1 MEKAIEVNGL
11 CKNYKVYDSKSNRIK
26 TIINPFGKKEA
37 KEFRALTDVSFYV
50 NRGEILGI
58 IGNNG
63 AGKSTLLKILT
74 GVSYPSAGEVQVNGR
89 VSSLLELGT
98 GFNPELTGE
107 ENIYFNGS
115 LMGLTETEID
125 NVKDDIISFSDIG
138 EFIYQPVK
146 SYSSGMYARLAF
158 AVAININ
165 PDILIVDE
173 ILSVGD
179 VGFQKKCVDK
189 FNEFKEAGKTVIYVS
204 HGLETVQTFCER
216 AVWLEKGKVMDIG
229 PAFDIVEK
237 YYDKLMKSEE
247 KEEETTETGKF
258 VELKNVEIIDEKKSY
273 KKGDSIE
280 FSVEYEVFNTK
291 VKNAGLTMEMRRA
304 YREPCEYRNADQFI
318 FSVNSNVDGYTI
330 PWEKGINKMTF
341 KIDSLDVKE
350 GVYYLDAIFS
360 ESQNLVAL
368 ETQEDVVSFK
378 VENEDEAQGFIFLE
392 SKWS

>member
-1 MEKAIEVNGL
+1 MEKAIEVKNL
-11 CKNYKVYDSKSNRIK
+11 CKNYRVYDSKSSRIK
-26 TIINPFGKKEA
+26 SIINPFGKREVKDF
-37 KEFRALTDVSFYV
+37 KALTDVSFHV
-50 NRGEILGI
+50 NRGEIVGI

-74 GVSYPSAGEVQVNGR
+74 GVSFPTSGEVKVNGR

-115 LMGLTETEID
+115 LVGLTKEEVD
-125 NVKDDIISFSDIG
+125 NVKDDIIEFADIG
-138 EFIYQPVK
+138 DFINQPVK

-179 VGFQKKCVDK
+179 VGFQKKCMDK
-189 FNEFKEAGKTVIYVS
+189 FNEFKEAGKTVLYVS

-229 PAFDIVEK
+229 PSFDIVEK
-237 YYDKLMKSEE
+237 YYDKLMKSDSKEDVE
-247 KEEETTETGKF
+247 KGKF
-258 VELKNVEIIDEKKSY
+258 VELNNVEIINKKKFY

-280 FSVEYEVFNTK
+280 FLIEYDVLNPS
-291 VKNAGLTMEMRRA
+291 VKNAGITIEMRRA
-304 YREPCEYRNADQFI
+304 YKEPCEFRNADQFI
-318 FSVNSNVDGYTI
+318 FSVNSNVDEFTI
-330 PWEKGINKMTF
+330 PWKKGKNKMTF

-350 GVYYLDAIFS
+350 GIYYLDAIFS

-368 ETQEDVVSFK
+368 ETQENVVSFE
-378 VENEDEAQGFIFLE
+378 VQNEDETEGFVFLD
-392 SKWS
+392 STWS

>member
-1 MEKAIEVNGL
+1 MEKAIEVKNL
-11 CKNYKVYDSKSNRIK
+11 CKNYRVYDSKSSRIK
-26 TIINPFGKKEA
+26 SIINPFGKREVKDF
-37 KEFRALTDVSFYV
+37 KALTDVSFHV
-50 NRGEILGI
+50 NRGEIVGI

-74 GVSYPSAGEVQVNGR
+74 GVSFPTSGEVKVNGR

-115 LMGLTETEID
+115 LVGLTKEEVD
-125 NVKDDIISFSDIG
+125 NVKDDIIEFADIG
-138 EFIYQPVK
+138 DFINQPVK

-179 VGFQKKCVDK
+179 VGFQKKCMDK
-189 FNEFKEAGKTVIYVS
+189 FNEFKEAGKTVLYVS

-229 PAFDIVEK
+229 PSFDIVEK
-237 YYDKLMKSEE
+237 YYDKLMKSDSKEDVE
-247 KEEETTETGKF
+247 KGKF
-258 VELKNVEIIDEKKSY
+258 VELNNVEIINKKKVY

-280 FSVEYEVFNTK
+280 FLIEYDVLNPS
-291 VKNAGLTMEMRRA
+291 VKNAGITIEMRRA
-304 YREPCEYRNADQFI
+304 YKEPCEFRNADQFI
-318 FSVNSNVDGYTI
+318 FSVNSNVDEFTI
-330 PWEKGINKMTF
+330 PWKKGKNKMTF

-350 GVYYLDAIFS
+350 GIYYLDTIFS

-368 ETQEDVVSFK
+368 ETQENVVSFE
-378 VENEDEAQGFIFLE
+378 VQNEDKTEGFVFLD
-392 SKWS
+392 STWS

>member
-1 MEKAIEVNGL
+1 MEKAIEVKNL
-11 CKNYKVYDSKSNRIK
+11 CKNYRVYDSKSSRIRN
-26 TIINPFGKKEA
+26 IINPFAKKEV
-37 KEFRALTDVSFYV
+37 KEFKALTDVSFHV
-50 NRGEILGI
+50 NKGEIVGI

-74 GVSYPSAGEVQVNGR
+74 GVSFPSSGEVNVNGR

-115 LMGLTETEID
+115 LMGLTQDEID
-125 NVKDDIISFSDIG
+125 KVKDNIIEFADIG
-138 EFIYQPVK
+138 EFINQPVK

-179 VGFQKKCVDK
+179 VGFQKKCMDK
-189 FNEFKEAGKTVIYVS
+189 FNEFKEAGKTVLYVS

-216 AVWLEKGKVMDIG
+216 AIWLEKGRVVDIG
-229 PAFDIVEK
+229 PSFDIVEK
-237 YYDKLMKSEE
+237 YYDKLMKSDD
-247 KEEETTETGKF
+247 KEELETGKF
-258 VELKNVEIIDEKKSY
+258 VELINVEILDNKKVY
-273 KKGDSIE
+273 KKGESIE
-280 FSVEYEVFNTK
+280 FLVEYEVFNPS
-291 VKNAGLTMEMRRA
+291 VKNAGITIEMRKA
-304 YREPCEYRNADQFI
+304 YREPCEYRKADQFI
-318 FSVNSNVDGYTI
+318 FSVNSNVDEFTI
-330 PWEKGINKMTF
+330 PWEKGRNKITF

-350 GVYYLDAIFS
+350 GIYYLDAIFS

-368 ETQEDVVSFK
+368 ETQEDVVSFEVK
-378 VENEDEAQGFIFLE
+378 NEGESEGFVFLD
-392 SKWS
+392 STWT

>member
-1 MEKAIEVNGL
+1 MEKAIEVKNL
-11 CKNYKVYDSKSNRIK
+11 CKNYRVYDSKSSRIRN
-26 TIINPFGKKEA
+26 IINPFAKKEV
-37 KEFRALTDVSFYV
+37 KEFKALTDVSFHV
-50 NRGEILGI
+50 NKGEIVGI

-74 GVSYPSAGEVQVNGR
+74 GVSFPSSGEVNVNGR

-115 LMGLTETEID
+115 LMGLTQDEID
-125 NVKDDIISFSDIG
+125 KVKDNIIEFADIG
-138 EFIYQPVK
+138 EFINQPVK

-179 VGFQKKCVDK
+179 VGFQKKCMDK
-189 FNEFKEAGKTVIYVS
+189 FNEFKEAGKTVLY
-204 HGLETVQTFCER
+204 
-216 AVWLEKGKVMDIG
+216 
-229 PAFDIVEK
+229 EK
-237 YYDKLMKSEE
+237 YYDKLMKSDD
-247 KEEETTETGKF
+247 EEELETGKF
-258 VELKNVEIIDEKKSY
+258 VELINVEILDDKKVY
-273 KKGDSIE
+273 KKGESIE
-280 FSVEYEVFNTK
+280 FLVEYEVFNPS
-291 VKNAGLTMEMRRA
+291 VKNAGITIEMRKA

-318 FSVNSNVDGYTI
+318 FSVNSNVDEFTI
-330 PWEKGINKMTF
+330 PWKKGRNKITF

-350 GVYYLDAIFS
+350 GIYYLDAIFS

-368 ETQEDVVSFK
+368 ETQEDVVSFEVK
-378 VENEDEAQGFIFLE
+378 NEGESEGFVFLD
-392 SKWS
+392 STWT

>member
-1 MEKAIEVNGL
+1 MEKAIEVKGL
-11 CKNYKVYDSKSNRIK
+11 CKNYKVYDSKSSRIK
-26 TIINPFGKKEA
+26 SIINPFGKKEA
-37 KEFRALTDVSFYV
+37 KDFRALTDVSFYV
-50 NRGEILGI
+50 NKGEIVGI

-74 GVSYPSAGEVQVNGR
+74 GVSYPSAGEIKVNGR

-115 LMGLTETEID
+115 LMGLTHEEID
-125 NVKDDIISFSDIG
+125 NVREEIISFADIG

-189 FNEFKEAGKTVIYVS
+189 FNAFKEAGKTVLYVS
-204 HGLETVQTFCER
+204 HGLETVQNFCER
-216 AVWLEKGKVMDIG
+216 AVWLEKGKVMEIG
-229 PAFDIVEK
+229 PAFDVVEK

-247 KEEETTETGKF
+247 KEEEATETGKF
-258 VELKNVEIIDEKKSY
+258 VELKKVEIINKKKSY

-280 FSVEYEVFNTK
+280 FSVEYEVLNPK
-291 VKNAGLTMEMRRA
+291 VKNAGITIEMRRA

-318 FSVNSNVDGYTI
+318 FSVNSNVDEYII
-330 PWEKGINKMTF
+330 PWEKGINKITF

-350 GVYYLDAIFS
+350 GTYYLDTIFS

-392 SKWS
+392 STWS

>member
-1 MEKAIEVNGL
+1 MEKAIEVKNL
-11 CKNYKVYDSKSNRIK
+11 CKNYRVYGSKSSRI
-26 TIINPFGKKEA
+26 TSIINPFGKREV
-37 KEFRALTDVSFYV
+37 KEFKALTDVSFHI
-50 NRGEILGI
+50 NKGEIVGI

-74 GVSYPSAGEVQVNGR
+74 GVSFPSSGDVNVKGR

-115 LMGLTETEID
+115 LMGLTQDEID
-125 NVKDDIISFSDIG
+125 NVKDNIIEFADIG
-138 EFIYQPVK
+138 DFINQPVK

-179 VGFQKKCVDK
+179 VGFQKKCMDK

-216 AVWLEKGKVMDIG
+216 AIWLEKGKVVDIG
-229 PAFDIVEK
+229 PSFDIVEK
-237 YYDKLMKSEE
+237 YYDRLMKSSDS
-247 KEEETTETGKF
+247 KEELETGKF
-258 VELKNVEIIDEKKSY
+258 VELNNVEIINKKKVY
-273 KKGDSIE
+273 KKGESIE
-280 FSVEYEVFNTK
+280 FLVEYDVLNPS
-291 VKNAGLTMEMRRA
+291 VKNAGVTIEMRRA

-318 FSVNSNVDGYTI
+318 FSVNSNVDEVTI
-330 PWEKGINKMTF
+330 PWNKGKNQITF

-350 GVYYLDAIFS
+350 GIYYLDVVFS

-368 ETQEDVVSFK
+368 ETQENVVSFEVK
-378 VENEDEAQGFIFLE
+378 NENEAEGFVFLE
-392 SKWS
+392 STWR

>member
-1 MEKAIEVNGL
+1 MEKAIEVKNL
-11 CKNYKVYDSKSNRIK
+11 CKNYRVYDSKSSRIRN
-26 TIINPFGKKEA
+26 IINPFAKKEV
-37 KEFRALTDVSFYV
+37 KDFKALTDVSFHV
-50 NRGEILGI
+50 NKGEIVGI

-74 GVSYPSAGEVQVNGR
+74 GVSFPSSGEVNVNGR

-115 LMGLTETEID
+115 LMGLTQDEID
-125 NVKDDIISFSDIG
+125 KVKDNIIEFADIG
-138 EFIYQPVK
+138 EFINQPVK

-179 VGFQKKCVDK
+179 VGFQKKCMDK
-189 FNEFKEAGKTVIYVS
+189 FNEFKEAGKTVLYVS

-216 AVWLEKGKVMDIG
+216 AIWLEKGRVVDIG
-229 PAFDIVEK
+229 PSFDIVEK
-237 YYDKLMKSEE
+237 YYDKLMKSDD
-247 KEEETTETGKF
+247 KEELETGKF
-258 VELKNVEIIDEKKSY
+258 VELINVEILDDKKVY
-273 KKGDSIE
+273 KKGESIE
-280 FSVEYEVFNTK
+280 FLVEYEVFNPS
-291 VKNAGLTMEMRRA
+291 VKNAGITIEMRKA

-318 FSVNSNVDGYTI
+318 FSVNSNVDEFNI
-330 PWEKGINKMTF
+330 PWKKGRNKITF

-350 GVYYLDAIFS
+350 GIYYLDAIFS

-368 ETQEDVVSFK
+368 ETQEDVVSFEVK
-378 VENEDEAQGFIFLE
+378 NEGESEGFVFLD
-392 SKWS
+392 STWT